1 MQNLQEDYVEK
12 MEEIL
17 GVKRPDSSAINDNK
31 VQDEKYEK
39 FEKKN

>member
-1 MQNLQEDYVEK
+1 

-17 GVKRPDSSAINDNK
+17 GVKRPDASGMNDNK